1 MTYFYFFVTV
11 LTKLVHYFATSLV
24 VHFVHVGMSNVLHI
38 LRTLMVKANITHMRL
53 ALLLQE
59 VNVEMLEFKTL
70 VMVTSN
76 SVQAGLEI
84 LVEAQTLED
93 KAVIHVL
100 VHIPIV
106 LISVLN
112 VETMETMEV

>member
-1 MTYFYFFVTV
+1 MV
-11 LTKLVHYFATSLV
+11 L
-24 VHFVHVGMSNVLHI
+24 
-38 LRTLMVKANITHMRL
+38 
-53 ALLLQE
+53 
-59 VNVEMLEFKTL
+59 
-70 VMVTSN
+70 VTSN

-112 VETMETMEV
+112 VETMET